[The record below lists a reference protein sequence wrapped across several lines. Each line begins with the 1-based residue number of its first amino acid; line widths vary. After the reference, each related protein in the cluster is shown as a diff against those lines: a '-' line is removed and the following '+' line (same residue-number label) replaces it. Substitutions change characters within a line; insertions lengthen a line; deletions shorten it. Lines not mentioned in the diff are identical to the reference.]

1 MPPKKS
7 VEEDIDTGGS
17 NPALSAIEPLVDA
30 GDTTDE
36 EHEDLTIEQVM
47 KKRSSK

>member
-7 VEEDIDTGGS
+7 GAADDDIDTGGS
-17 NPALSAIEPLVDA
+17 NPALSAIEPLVDS

-36 EHEDLTIEQVM
+36 EHEDLNVEQV
-47 KKRSSK
+47 